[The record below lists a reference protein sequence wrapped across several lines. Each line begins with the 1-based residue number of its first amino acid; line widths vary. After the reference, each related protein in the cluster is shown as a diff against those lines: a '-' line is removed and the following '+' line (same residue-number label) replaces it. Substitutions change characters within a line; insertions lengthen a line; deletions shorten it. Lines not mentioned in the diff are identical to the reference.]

1 MKKAFIFLCLIFL
14 VCGGMFVGQKLWASP
29 DTYSMLRAFNKILK
43 ELQDSYVSP
52 VRADSLIMGAIDG
65 MIDVVNDPHT
75 DFLTREEYSALR
87 ESTTGEF
94 GGIGATIG
102 RRDERIM
109 IISPLEGTPA
119 YRSGLQPGDEILMV
133 DGAPTEGKSVDV
145 VVKEIRGDPGTVVVL
160 TIQRSLVEESFDVQI
175 TRDIIKLDA
184 VPYFGMVDDKIGY
197 VYLRNFSISADI
209 ELKNA
214 LDSLFVMGAEKV
226 VFDLRLNSGGLLNE
240 GLKVSELFL
249 PKGKEIVATR
259 GRNQRERMFRSQKT
273 YAYVDFPMVTLV
285 DGGSASAS
293 EIVAGALQ
301 DWERSLIIGTTTF
314 GKGSVQNIIPFEDS
328 TALKLTTA
336 RWYTPSGRCIDK
348 PVDWDGMDSRVT
360 SAQQRLV
367 DRLRGEL
374 EDLKEQAKTDAE
386 MQIVEQIEDDLYD
399 IEDNI
404 YRLRLD
410 STKLN
415 NDETKEFTTLGPL
428 KRMVYGDGGITPD
441 VIIKPPRMSRLE
453 TEVLNKAL
461 TFDFVVKY
469 TAEHDS
475 IDMNFDVG
483 DKLLS
488 EFAVYLMERDV
499 EFAEREYEDA
509 KERLRSRLKQ
519 EFYTNLWGLKE
530 GYRIRVEDDTLVQEA
545 VRMLKE
551 VAATQDLFRN
561 TGE

>member
-499 EFAEREYEDA
+499 EFTEREYEDA